1 MREEVLA
8 LRNKVNDMRQQRD
21 LEERVRTLGGRIG
34 WAIVQEKEAVRR
46 LFLERSCRMRVYN

>member
-46 LFLERSCRMRVYN
+46 LLLERSSRMRGYN

>member
-1 MREEVLA
+1 MRDEVVA
-8 LRNKVNDMRQQRD
+8 FRDKVNDMRQQRD

-46 LFLERSCRMRVYN
+46 LALERCSRAPGFP